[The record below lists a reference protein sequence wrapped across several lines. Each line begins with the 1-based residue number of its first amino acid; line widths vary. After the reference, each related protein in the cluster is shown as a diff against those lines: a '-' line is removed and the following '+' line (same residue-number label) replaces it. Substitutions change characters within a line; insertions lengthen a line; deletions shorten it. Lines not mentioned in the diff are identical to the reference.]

1 MSDSIAIPET
11 HTVSHRP
18 VVALCGWGM
27 PSEDVA
33 LLVRQLAE
41 DVPSFDW
48 HGYTDAPPGAL
59 LLHLVDFA
67 ALTGKGRAVWNAVG
81 PIEAMRQAREQGV
94 AALALCRGRV
104 SQLPAVREGVW
115 VMAADKP
122 WACAVQTS
130 VRALAALEWTRAEG
144 YKAVPAWHETRKFVD
159 ANLLAVLGFEKTAP
173 RFSEML
179 REALT
184 ALLMQPAALAVA
196 GVPEHELQRT
206 IIEAG
211 LHELQPLVAVPMT
224 LDGAM
229 RVDALLGFS
238 WPVLD

>member
-1 MSDSIAIPET
+1 MSDSIATRVT
-11 HTVSHRP
+11 HTVSNRP
-18 VVALCGWGM
+18 VVARHGWGI
-27 PSEDVA
+27 STEDVA
-33 LLVRQLAE
+33 LLVRQLGNE
-41 DVPSFDW
+41 VPAFDW
-48 HGYTDAPPGAL
+48 HADIDAPHGAL
-59 LLHLVDFA
+59 SLHLVDFA
-67 ALTGKGRAVWNAVG
+67 ALTGKGRAVWNALG
-81 PIEAMRQAREQGV
+81 PIEAMRLAREQGV

-104 SQLPAVREGVW
+104 SQLPAVRKGVW

-144 YKAVPAWHETRKFVD
+144 YKTVPAWRATRKFTD
-159 ANLLAVLGFEKTAP
+159 ANLLAVLGFEETAVD
-173 RFSEML
+173 FSEVL

-196 GVPEHELQRT
+196 GVPEYELQRT

-211 LHELQPLVAVPMT
+211 LHELQPLVGVPMT

-238 WPVLD
+238 WPALD

>member
-1 MSDSIAIPET
+1 MSDSIAIPAT
-11 HTVSHRP
+11 HTAFNRP
-18 VVALCGWGM
+18 VVALHGWGM
-27 PSEDVA
+27 SADDVA

-41 DVPSFDW
+41 EVPTFEW
-48 HGYTDAPPGAL
+48 HAGTDAPHGAL
-59 LLHLVDFA
+59 SLHLVDFA
-67 ALTGKGRAVWNAVG
+67 ALTGKGRAAWNAFG

-104 SQLPAVREGVW
+104 SQLPAVRKGVW

-144 YKAVPAWHETRKFVD
+144 YKTVPSWRATRKFAD
-159 ANLLAVLGFEKTAP
+159 ANLLAVLGFEETAAG
-173 RFSEML
+173 FSEVL

-184 ALLMQPAALAVA
+184 ALLMQPAALAAA

-211 LHELQPLVAVPMT
+211 LQELQPLVAVPMT

-238 WPVLD
+238 WPALD

>member
-1 MSDSIAIPET
+1 MSDSIATRGT
-11 HTVSHRP
+11 HTVFNRP
-18 VVALCGWGM
+18 VVALHGWGM
-27 PSEDVA
+27 SAEDVA

-41 DVPSFDW
+41 EVPAFDW
-48 HGYTDAPPGAL
+48 HADTDAPRGAL
-59 LLHLVDFA
+59 SLHLVDFA
-67 ALTGKGRAVWNAVG
+67 ALTGKGRAAWNAFG

-104 SQLPAVREGVW
+104 SQLPAVRKGVW

-130 VRALAALEWTRAEG
+130 VRALAALEWTRADG
-144 YKAVPAWHETRKFVD
+144 YKAVPAWRAARKFAD
-159 ANLLAVLGFEKTAP
+159 ANLLAVLGFEETAAG
-173 RFSEML
+173 FSEVL

-196 GVPEHELQRT
+196 GVPEHEVQRT

-211 LHELQPLVAVPMT
+211 LHELQPLVAAPMT

-229 RVDALLGFS
+229 RVDALLGFP
-238 WPVLD
+238 WPALD

>member
-1 MSDSIAIPET
+1 MS
-11 HTVSHRP
+11 
-18 VVALCGWGM
+18 G
-27 PSEDVA
+27 EDVA

-41 DVPSFDW
+41 EVPAFDW
-48 HGYTDAPPGAL
+48 YADTDAPHGAL

-67 ALTGKGRAVWNAVG
+67 ALTGKGRAKWNAFG
-81 PIEAMRQAREQGV
+81 PIEAMRQAREQGGP
-94 AALALCRGRV
+94 ALALCRGRV
-104 SQLPAVREGVW
+104 SQLPAVRKGVW

-122 WACAVQTS
+122 WACAVQTA

-144 YKAVPAWHETRKFVD
+144 YKTVLAWRATREFTD
-159 ANLLAVLGFEKTAP
+159 ANLLAVLGFEATAVG
-173 RFSEML
+173 FSEVL

-196 GVPEHELQRT
+196 GVPDHELKRT
-206 IIEAG
+206 IVEAG

-238 WPVLD
+238 WPSLE

>member
-1 MSDSIAIPET
+1 MSDSIAIPAT
-11 HTVSHRP
+11 HTAFNRP
-18 VVALCGWGM
+18 VVALHGWGM
-27 PSEDVA
+27 SADDVA

-41 DVPSFDW
+41 EVPTFEW
-48 HGYTDAPPGAL
+48 HAGTDAPHGAL
-59 LLHLVDFA
+59 SLHLVDFA
-67 ALTGKGRAVWNAVG
+67 ALTGKGRAAWNAFG

-104 SQLPAVREGVW
+104 SQLPAVRKGVW

-144 YKAVPAWHETRKFVD
+144 YKTVPSWRATRKFAD
-159 ANLLAVLGFEKTAP
+159 ANLLAVLGFEETAAGV
-173 RFSEML
+173 SEVL

-184 ALLMQPAALAVA
+184 AVLMQPAALAA
-196 GVPEHELQRT
+196 ARVPEHELQRT

-211 LHELQPLVAVPMT
+211 LQELQPLVAVPMT

-238 WPVLD
+238 WPALD

>member
-1 MSDSIAIPET
+1 MSDSTAIRGT
-11 HTVSHRP
+11 HTVSNRP
-18 VVALCGWGM
+18 AVALHGWGM
-27 PSEDVA
+27 PAEDVA

-41 DVPSFDW
+41 EVPVFEW
-48 HGYTDAPPGAL
+48 HADTDAPPGAL
-59 LLHLVDFA
+59 SLHLVDFA
-67 ALTGKGRAVWNAVG
+67 ALTRKGRAEWNAYG
-81 PIEAMRQAREQGV
+81 PLEAMRQAREQGA

-104 SQLPAVREGVW
+104 SQMPAVRKGVW

-122 WACAVQTS
+122 WACAVQTA

-144 YKAVPAWHETRKFVD
+144 YKAVPAWRAARKFAD
-159 ANLLAVLGFEKTAP
+159 ANLLAVLGFEETAAG
-173 RFSEML
+173 FSEVL
-179 REALT
+179 RDALT

-206 IIEAG
+206 VIEAG

-238 WPVLD
+238 WPALD

>member
-1 MSDSIAIPET
+1 MSDSIATPGT
-11 HTVSHRP
+11 HTAFNRP
-18 VVALCGWGM
+18 VVALHGWGM
-27 PSEDVA
+27 SADDVA

-41 DVPSFDW
+41 EVPAFDW
-48 HGYTDAPPGAL
+48 HADTDAPHGAL
-59 LLHLVDFA
+59 SLHLVDFA
-67 ALTGKGRAVWNAVG
+67 ALTGKGRAAWNAFG

-104 SQLPAVREGVW
+104 SQLPAVRKGVW
-115 VMAADKP
+115 VLAADKP

-144 YKAVPAWHETRKFVD
+144 YKTVPGWRATRKFAD
-159 ANLLAVLGFEKTAP
+159 ANLLAVLGFEETAAG
-173 RFSEML
+173 FSEVL

-184 ALLMQPAALAVA
+184 ALLMQPAALAAA

-238 WPVLD
+238 WPALD

>member
-1 MSDSIAIPET
+1 MSDSIATRGT
-11 HTVSHRP
+11 HTVFNRP
-18 VVALCGWGM
+18 VVALHGWGM
-27 PSEDVA
+27 SAEDVA

-41 DVPSFDW
+41 EVPAFDW
-48 HGYTDAPPGAL
+48 HADTDAPRGAL
-59 LLHLVDFA
+59 SLHLVDFA
-67 ALTGKGRAVWNAVG
+67 ALTGKGRAAWNAFG

-104 SQLPAVREGVW
+104 SQLPAVRKGVW

-144 YKAVPAWHETRKFVD
+144 YKAVPAWRAARKFAD
-159 ANLLAVLGFEKTAP
+159 ANLLAVLGFEETAAG
-173 RFSEML
+173 FSEVL

-196 GVPEHELQRT
+196 GVPEHEVQRT

-211 LHELQPLVAVPMT
+211 LHELQPLVAAPMT

-229 RVDALLGFS
+229 RVDALLGFP
-238 WPVLD
+238 WPALD

>member
-1 MSDSIAIPET
+1 MSDSIATRET
-11 HTVSHRP
+11 HPVSHRP
-18 VVALCGWGM
+18 VVVLHGWGM
-27 PSEDVA
+27 PAEDVA
-33 LLVRQLAE
+33 LLARQLAKE
-41 DVPSFDW
+41 VPSIDW
-48 HGYTDAPPGAL
+48 HADADAPQCAL
-59 LLHLVDFA
+59 SLHLVDFA

-122 WACAVQTS
+122 WVCAVQSS

-144 YKAVPAWHETRKFVD
+144 YKAVPAWREVRKFAA
-159 ANLLAVLGFEKTAP
+159 ANLLAVLGFDETAAG
-173 RFSEML
+173 FSEVL

-211 LHELQPLVAVPMT
+211 LHELQTLVAVPMT

>member
-1 MSDSIAIPET
+1 MSDLIATRGT
-11 HTVSHRP
+11 HTVSNRP
-18 VVALCGWGM
+18 VVALHGWGM
-27 PSEDVA
+27 SGEDVA

-41 DVPSFDW
+41 EVPAFDW
-48 HGYTDAPPGAL
+48 YADTDAPHGAL

-67 ALTGKGRAVWNAVG
+67 ALTGKGRAKWNAFG
-81 PIEAMRQAREQGV
+81 PIEAMRQAREQGGP
-94 AALALCRGRV
+94 ALALCRGRV
-104 SQLPAVREGVW
+104 SQLPAVRKGVW

-122 WACAVQTS
+122 WACAVQTA

-144 YKAVPAWHETRKFVD
+144 YKTVLAWRATREFTD
-159 ANLLAVLGFEKTAP
+159 ANLLAVLGFEATAVG
-173 RFSEML
+173 FSEVL

-196 GVPEHELQRT
+196 GVPDHELKRT
-206 IIEAG
+206 IVEAG

-238 WPVLD
+238 WPSLE

>member
-1 MSDSIAIPET
+1 MSDSIATRGT
-11 HTVSHRP
+11 HTVSNRP
-18 VVALCGWGM
+18 VVALHGWGM
-27 PSEDVA
+27 SAEDVV
-33 LLVRQLAE
+33 LLVRQLADE
-41 DVPSFDW
+41 VPAFDW
-48 HGYTDAPPGAL
+48 HADTDAPHRAL
-59 LLHLVDFA
+59 SLHLVDFA
-67 ALTGKGRAVWNAVG
+67 ALTGKGRAVWNALG

-104 SQLPAVREGVW
+104 SQLPAVRKGVW

-122 WACAVQTS
+122 WASAVQTS
-130 VRALAALEWTRAEG
+130 VRALAALEWTRADG
-144 YKAVPAWHETRKFVD
+144 YKAVPAWRAARKFAA
-159 ANLLAVLGFEKTAP
+159 ANLLAVLGSEQTAAG
-173 RFSEML
+173 FSEVL

-211 LHELQPLVAVPMT
+211 LHELQPLVGVPMT

-238 WPVLD
+238 WPALD

>member
-1 MSDSIAIPET
+1 MSDSVATRGT
-11 HTVSHRP
+11 HTASNRP
-18 VVALCGWGM
+18 VVALHGWGM
-27 PSEDVA
+27 SGEDVA

-41 DVPSFDW
+41 EVPAFDW
-48 HGYTDAPPGAL
+48 HSDTGAPLGAL
-59 LLHLVDFA
+59 SLHLVDFA
-67 ALTGKGRAVWNAVG
+67 ALTGKGRAEWNAYG
-81 PIEAMRQAREQGV
+81 PLEAMRQAREQGM

-104 SQLPAVREGVW
+104 SQLPAVRKGVW

-122 WACAVQTS
+122 WGGAVQTS

-144 YKAVPAWHETRKFVD
+144 YKTMPAWRATRKFTD
-159 ANLLAVLGFEKTAP
+159 ANLLAVLGFEATAVG
-173 RFSEML
+173 FSEVL

-206 IIEAG
+206 IVEAG

>member
-1 MSDSIAIPET
+1 MLNSIAIRGI
-11 HTVSHRP
+11 HTASNRP
-18 VVALCGWGM
+18 VVALHGWGM
-27 PSEDVA
+27 SVEDVVV
-33 LLVRQLAE
+33 LVRQLAE
-41 DVPSFDW
+41 EVPSFDW
-48 HGYTDAPPGAL
+48 NADTDAPQGAL
-59 LLHLVDFA
+59 SLHLVDFA
-67 ALTGKGRAVWNAVG
+67 ALTGKGRAVWNTFG

-104 SQLPAVREGVW
+104 SQLPAVRKGVW

-122 WACAVQTS
+122 WASAVQTL
-130 VRALAALEWTRAEG
+130 VRALSTLEWTRAEG
-144 YKAVPAWHETRKFVD
+144 YKAVHAWRAARKFAD
-159 ANLLAVLGFEKTAP
+159 ANLLAVLGFDETTAG
-173 RFSEML
+173 FSDML

-196 GVPEHELQRT
+196 GVPERELQRT

-224 LDGAM
+224 LDGAV

>member
-1 MSDSIAIPET
+1 MSDSIAIRGT
-11 HTVSHRP
+11 HAVSNRP
-18 VVALCGWGM
+18 MVALHGWGM
-27 PSEDVA
+27 SEEDVA

-41 DVPSFDW
+41 EVPAFDW
-48 HGYTDAPPGAL
+48 HADTDAPHGAL
-59 LLHLVDFA
+59 SLHLVDFA
-67 ALTGKGRAVWNAVG
+67 ALTGKGRAAWNAFG

-104 SQLPAVREGVW
+104 SQLPAVRKGVW

-144 YKAVPAWHETRKFVD
+144 YKAVPAWRAARKFAD
-159 ANLLAVLGFEKTAP
+159 ANLLAVLGFEETAAG
-173 RFSEML
+173 FSEVL

-196 GVPEHELQRT
+196 GVPEHEVQRT

-238 WPVLD
+238 WPALD

>member
-1 MSDSIAIPET
+1 MS
-11 HTVSHRP
+11 
-18 VVALCGWGM
+18 G
-27 PSEDVA
+27 EDVA

-41 DVPSFDW
+41 EVPAFDW
-48 HGYTDAPPGAL
+48 HSDTGAPPGAL
-59 LLHLVDFA
+59 SLHLVDFA
-67 ALTGKGRAVWNAVG
+67 ALTGKGRAEWNAYG
-81 PIEAMRQAREQGV
+81 PLEAMRQAREQGV

-104 SQLPAVREGVW
+104 SQLPAVRKGVW

-122 WACAVQTS
+122 WGCAVQTS

-144 YKAVPAWHETRKFVD
+144 YKTVPAWRATRKFTD
-159 ANLLAVLGFEKTAP
+159 ANLLAVLGFEATAVG
-173 RFSEML
+173 FSEVL

-206 IIEAG
+206 IVEAG

-238 WPVLD
+238 WPALE